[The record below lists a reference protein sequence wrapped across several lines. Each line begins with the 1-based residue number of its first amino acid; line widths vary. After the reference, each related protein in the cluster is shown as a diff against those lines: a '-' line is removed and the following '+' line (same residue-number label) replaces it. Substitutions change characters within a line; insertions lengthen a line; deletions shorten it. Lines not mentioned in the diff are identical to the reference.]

1 METEVLKSLTN
12 IRSKTLALV
21 LLLKRNN
28 KVFKRDI
35 DIIANKKRRLRRIIP
50 TIPTL
55 LGSAGAI
62 LGSGT
67 DDDDDPAFLIG
78 APPASTDTP
87 PFYPRFPDRI
97 PTSKTPKL
105 PGSST
110 KPPKLPGSSTKPP
123 ALPPTSS
130 IKITPT
136 TTKLP
141 GSSIN
146 KLPGSSTKTS
156 RLPSSTRTIKNI
168 TPTNQRIKNFISDL
182 NDRKSVRTIKEG
194 IKATKFLNPAT
205 LSNPKAL
212 VGALI
217 LNDIMNNSVA
227 DGTMDANKDMMK
239 RYFTIDK
246 DGNMVRKEEDTNPW
260 VYKPG
265 KGYGFMTEVIEK
277 NLDKEIDELV
287 LTRSKLDPNDDNY
300 KILTDKIADL
310 ALQKHNLSPELVER
324 NFIKSSFS
332 NPNILYPIESE
343 NLNIDLPNFSSFSD
357 GLDTH
362 TDNIRTFIIITD
374 TP

>member
-78 APPASTDTP
+78 APPVSTDTP
-87 PFYPRFPDRI
+87 PFYPRFPDIIRRT

-110 KPPKLPGSSTKPP
+110 KTPKLPPKTPK
-123 ALPPTSS
+123 LPPTSS
-130 IKITPT
+130 LKITPT

-146 KLPGSSTKTS
+146 KLPGSSTKTPK
-156 RLPSSTRTIKNI
+156 LPSSTRTIKNI

-182 NDRKSVRTIKEG
+182 SDRKSVRTIKEG
-194 IKATKFLNPAT
+194 IKATRFLNPAT
-205 LSNPKAL
+205 LSNPQAL

-217 LNDIMNNSVA
+217 ANDIMNNSVA
-227 DGTMDANKDMMK
+227 DGTLDGHKDS
-239 RYFTIDK
+239 I
-246 DGNMVRKEEDTNPW
+246 NMVRKENDTNPW
-260 VYKPG
+260 VYKSG
-265 KGYGFMTEVIEK
+265 KGYEFMTEVIEK

-287 LTRSKLDPNDDNY
+287 LTRSQLDPNGDNY

-332 NPNILYPIESE
+332 NPNIFYPIESE
-343 NLNIDLPNFSSFSD
+343 NLKIDLPNFSSFSD